1 MVDAAELPPSDE
13 AEVPVAE
20 PVAESPVVESE
31 PVAAE
36 AWFFATLHHFD
47 LILLLFV
54 TIQRVNEH
62 FMVPSPLP

>member
-20 PVAESPVVESE
+20 TPVVESE

>member
-13 AEVPVAE
+13 AVAE
-20 PVAESPVVESE
+20 PAAEAPVVESE

-36 AWFFATLHHFD
+36 AWFIFWPDFATFCHHS
-47 LILLLFV
+47 
-54 TIQRVNEH
+54 EGKH